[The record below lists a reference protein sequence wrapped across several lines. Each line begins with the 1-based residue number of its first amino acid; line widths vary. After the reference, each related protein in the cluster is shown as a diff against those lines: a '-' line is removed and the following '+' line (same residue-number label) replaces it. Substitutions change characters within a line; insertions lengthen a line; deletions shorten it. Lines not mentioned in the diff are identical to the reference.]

1 MVARDRHTKNGKA
14 ARERMGVAPER
25 YARADR
31 NVLPR
36 GLVSIE
42 PDAPEQV
49 CNRSGESLIRI
60 ACCFAPVPS
69 RIIVA

>member
-1 MVARDRHTKNGKA
+1 MVARARLTKTGKA

-42 PDAPEQV
+42 LDAPEQV
-49 CNRSGESLIRI
+49 CNRSGESPHRLLFRI
-60 ACCFAPVPS
+60 VPS

>member
-49 CNRSGESLIRI
+49 AIDRVNH
-60 ACCFAPVPS
+60 
-69 RIIVA
+69 

>member
-1 MVARDRHTKNGKA
+1 MVACDRRTKHGET
-14 ARERMGVAPER
+14 ARQRMGVALER

-31 NVLPR
+31 NVVPR
-36 GLVSIE
+36 GSVSIE

-49 CNRSGESLIRI
+49 CNRSSGSLIRI
-60 ACCFAPVPS
+60 RLLFRIVPS